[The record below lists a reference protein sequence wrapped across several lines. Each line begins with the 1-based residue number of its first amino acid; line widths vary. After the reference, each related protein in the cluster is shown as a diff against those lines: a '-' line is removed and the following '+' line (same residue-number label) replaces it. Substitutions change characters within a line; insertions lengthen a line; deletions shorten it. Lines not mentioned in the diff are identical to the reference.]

1 MHVKEFLTWSKI
13 GGKSRNWF
21 NWFSDRWVWPRLGC
35 EKTMG
40 FILSQFWRQLQLER
54 RKREMVRPGASAEP
68 TSTLVYW
75 PNSVT
80 GPSRSKHLGAIS
92 LSRGKTRTFLQR
104 VTLSS
109 QPPYLLEKWNP
120 FQIGWWVIIF
130 HDKMIKLS
138 SRACRIPLVSPATLV
153 ICLFTISV
161 VASRLSSHWPKG
173 YQAARDW
180 AVVGE

>member
-1 MHVKEFLTWSKI
+1 MLRSFELNPRDEERAETDSTGFLTVEFDPDLAVRKQWGLYWASF
-13 GGKSRNWF
+13 GANYNWRGERE
-21 NWFSDRWVWPRLGC
+21 RWCALVQVQ
-35 EKTMG
+35 T
-40 FILSQFWRQLQLER
+40 
-54 RKREMVRPGASAEP
+54 SA
-68 TSTLVYW
+68 LVYW

-153 ICLFTISV
+153 ICLVSI
-161 VASRLSSHWPKG
+161 
-173 YQAARDW
+173 
-180 AVVGE
+180 